1 MLEDAL
7 SDHFPIMIK
16 LDINKKAKIT
26 SKLKIIFCRD
36 IDRIVTSELEDALQ
50 EYDWSTL
57 YNMSDPNEAVSLI
70 VKNVEA
76 ALDKVAPLKPITFR
90 PDKPKLSLRQ
100 DTLDAMSLRDAAR
113 KSGNRSNFKALC
125 NKVTRLVKRDLFK
138 EESRAQ
144 KGLAGSKNN
153 PWSRKRC
160 KSPIMH
166 K

>member
-1 MLEDAL
+1 M

-36 IDRIVTSELEDALQ
+36 IDRIVTSELKDALEEQ
-50 EYDWSTL
+50 DWFSLYDMT
-57 YNMSDPNEAVSLI
+57 DPNEAVSVI
-70 VKNVEA
+70 VKNVVA
-76 ALDKVAPLKPITFR
+76 ALDKVAPLKPITFQ

-100 DTLDAMSLRDAAR
+100 DTLDAMSLRDTVR